1 VEATSLGLKTK
12 LGLGPNCQKYKG
24 LYTSGKVISNGSHR
38 SDRSI

>member
-12 LGLGPNCQKYKG
+12 LGLRPNCRKYKG
-24 LYTSGKVISNGSHR
+24 LYTSEKVTSNGSHK